1 MQTDS
6 SPTLQDDRLTTLELK
21 MMDLETTV
29 AELDAVIIRQARDI
43 EQLREER
50 QRLEARLL
58 TLANGLDE
66 QREAADEVPPHY

>member
-43 EQLREER
+43 EKLREER

>member
-21 MMDLETTV
+21 MMELETTV

-43 EQLREER
+43 EKLREER
-50 QRLEARLL
+50 QRLEARLQ

>member
-1 MQTDS
+1 MQTDN

-43 EQLREER
+43 EKLREER